1 MARPPAIPDRSPGLS
16 RVRFT
21 CQRTPCGGAAR
32 SRCTSARCRAPK
44 ARRRLRRRP
53 VRRRRRRRDTKRGR
67 PPWSAWVPAR
77 CAVRPQAHEKV
88 SPKTHRGT
96 HARSRAVPPRYLVAR
111 RRSCRSCTRCTVR
124 DRDPTPPAPPRN
136 ATRPGAGGHLGG
148 SRNDGGR
155 TRSVRTKAMLLVGG
169 NGVAGHRAGS
179 GVWEGAWEGRGV
191 DALRATRLGWWVP
204 DAHAEAL
211 ASRACVMTPAWTPE
225 AIWRQRQDRWER
237 SGLDRCLLPSR
248 EPMRRCWRR

>member
-1 MARPPAIPDRSPGLS
+1 MFLPPKLLAATRRAPHAPRRVPARALPVRPLAASSPRRDAHYLIGIEAVRLARPPAIPDRSPGLS

-96 HARSRAVPPRYLVAR
+96 HARSRAVPP
-111 RRSCRSCTRCTVR
+111 
-124 DRDPTPPAPPRN
+124 
-136 ATRPGAGGHLGG
+136 G
-148 SRNDGGR
+148 S
-155 TRSVRTKAMLLVGG
+155 
-169 NGVAGHRAGS
+169 
-179 GVWEGAWEGRGV
+179 
-191 DALRATRLGWWVP
+191 
-204 DAHAEAL
+204 
-211 ASRACVMTPAWTPE
+211 
-225 AIWRQRQDRWER
+225 
-237 SGLDRCLLPSR
+237 PSS
-248 EPMRRCWRR
+248 